1 MNVLKPALL
10 ALILLAAGP
19 FHHQAAA
26 QRGAAVPIALTDA
39 DRADIKRIEAYLQG
53 LDGVVAEFQQFND
66 DGGSAA
72 GALLLQRPGKL
83 RFSYAPPAQQFVV
96 SDGYT
101 ITYVDPIARETTA
114 GPLSATPLAVLVAP
128 VVKFSG
134 DVTVVGF
141 ERGAGA
147 LRVTLRKT
155 TEPDQ
160 GSLTLTFSDRPLTL
174 AHWVVVDAQKKAT
187 RVAISDVKLGQKIDP
202 ASFTFVNP
210 RAVHNN

>member
-1 MNVLKPALL
+1 MIKAALAFLALL
-10 ALILLAAGP
+10 LLLGAPA
-19 FHHQAAA
+19 HA
-26 QRGAAVPIALTDA
+26 QRGAATPHPLTEA
-39 DRADIKRIEAYLQG
+39 DKADVKRIEAYLQG
-53 LDGVVAEFQQFND
+53 LDGVIAEFQQINE
-66 DGGSAA
+66 DGGTAS

-96 SDGYT
+96 SDGHT
-101 ITYVDPIARETTA
+101 ITYVDPVARETTA

-128 VVKFSG
+128 VVTFSG
-134 DVTVVGF
+134 DVTITGF

-160 GSLTLTFSDRPLTL
+160 GSLTLTFTDRPLAL
-174 AHWVVVDAQKKAT
+174 SYWIVVDAQKKAT

-202 ASFTFVNP
+202 ASFAFENP
-210 RAVHNN
+210 RARPNN